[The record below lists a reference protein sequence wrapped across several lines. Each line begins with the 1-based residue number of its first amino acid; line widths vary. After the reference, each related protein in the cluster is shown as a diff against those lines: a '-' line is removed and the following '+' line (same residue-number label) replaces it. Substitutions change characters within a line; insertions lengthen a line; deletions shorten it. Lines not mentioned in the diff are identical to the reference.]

1 MAFVDKLRSW
11 PAAFRALGGVTS
23 GASSES
29 NETWSNRTGHGMAW
43 GICLARL
50 GWEGLHLGERLQD
63 DLEKPRGNQF
73 GKWIRN
79 DGFPTSNC

>member
-29 NETWSNRTGHGMAW
+29 NETWSNRTAHGMAR

-50 GWEGLHLGERLQD
+50 GWEVLHLGERLQD
-63 DLEKPRGNQF
+63 DLEKTRGNQF